1 MFSYSGPLFDDGVLL
16 ATVTAGLES
25 QLFIELCVS
34 LCEKLKGL
42 LGLSEAITPPQG
54 KLLLLC
60 IMHNIND
67 GSCHMTGI
75 HQVIQL

>member
-54 KLLLLC
+54 KLLLSC
-60 IMHNIND
+60 IMHK
-67 GSCHMTGI
+67 STPVMTGK
-75 HQVIQL
+75 LYNCK

>member
-1 MFSYSGPLFDDGVLL
+1 MILCLRCCSAMFSYSGPLFDDGVLL

-54 KLLLLC
+54 KLLP
-60 IMHNIND
+60 H
-67 GSCHMTGI
+67 
-75 HQVIQL
+75 V